1 MSTARRR
8 TVIFLLSMTLSF
20 LLIRLFLHYAPNTDF
35 TVAGYNIHH
44 MFTGVLLLILGGIPL
59 IILPKLRTR
68 YSDVAVLLFGVGMS
82 LVLDEW
88 VYRIA
93 TDGSNA
99 AYLLPVSLWGAVA
112 LVAITFIYTLI
123 VYDLRHRLSRNKR
136 ETVYY

>member
-8 TVIFLLSMTLSF
+8 TVVFLLSMTLAF
-20 LLIRLFLHYAPNTDF
+20 LLIRLFLHHWPNTDF
-35 TVAGYNIHH
+35 NVGGYNIHH
-44 MFTGVLLLILGGIPL
+44 LFTGVLLIILGGIPL

-68 YSDVAVLLFGVGMS
+68 YSDVATLLFGIGIS

-88 VYRIA
+88 VYLIA

-112 LVAITFIYTLI
+112 LFTITLIYTLI
-123 VYDLRHRLSRNKR
+123 IYDLRHKMSRNKR